1 MAVKKIGLGDMD
13 WDDLRV
19 FVAVARAGNLSQAAR
34 LLRLDHSTVSRR
46 IAQLEFCVGGALF
59 QRHRSGFQPTDLAR
73 TILPFAEAVEGGVIG
88 LQDALEGGDDAP
100 SGVVRLATMEGIGS
114 LYLARRLPPLMARH
128 PALRLELLTSPQQI
142 DVSRRE
148 ADIFLSFFEPSGRFL
163 HCERAGSFVLSLY
176 ASPAYLQ
183 ACGEPASPADLSGH
197 RFVGYLEDLIQLSTV
212 RWLDEVITEP
222 NVAFRS
228 NSMIAQMAAAAGG
241 AGLVLLPR
249 FAVEHEPGLRPVLER
264 EVVVRR
270 GIWLSA
276 HHDLQY
282 TRRVRV
288 VMNFLAALFAADDA
302 YLNGA

>member
-1 MAVKKIGLGDMD
+1 MTVKKIALGDMD

-34 LLRLDHSTVSRR
+34 TLRLDHSTVSRR

-59 QRHRSGFQPTDLAR
+59 QRHRAGLQATALAR
-73 TILPFAEAVEGGVIG
+73 TILPYAEAVEGGIVG
-88 LQDALEGGDDAP
+88 LQEALRGGDDVP

-114 LYLARRLPPLMARH
+114 LYLARRLPPLIERH
-128 PALRLELLTSPQQI
+128 PALRVELLTSPQQVN
-142 DVSRRE
+142 VSRRE

-163 HCERAGSFVLSLY
+163 HCERAGSFALSLY
-176 ASPAYLQ
+176 ASQAYLQ
-183 ACGEPASPADLSGH
+183 ARGEPASAADLRH
-197 RFVGYLEDLIQLSTV
+197 HHFAGYLEDLIQLSTV
-212 RWLDEVITEP
+212 RWLDEVIAEP
-222 NVAFRS
+222 NVVFRS
-228 NSMIAQMAAAAGG
+228 NSMISQMAAAAGG

-249 FAVEHEPGLRPVLER
+249 FAVAHEPDLRPVLER

-270 GIWLSA
+270 DIWLSV

-288 VMNFLAALFAADDA
+288 VMDYLAALFEADAA
-302 YLNGA
+302 YLNGT